1 MNQQLPPP
9 VPATQTAPPGSWF
22 ARTWRWWVLGTLFL
36 ATFLNYFDRQTLSV
50 AIEPISREFGL
61 GNAERGQLLAAFIYA
76 YAFAHLF
83 IGFIIDRV
91 HNIRLFFP
99 AVVLGWTLCTVAVGW
114 ARSFDEIRWLRY
126 ALGVFEAANFPL
138 CLLLIAR
145 IFPAHQRSLAAG
157 IFNSGAVFATL
168 AAPKL
173 VIYFSTNYNW
183 RYSFWATGALGLL
196 WLVPWFLIVRKNGF
210 LAPPAAPSRD
220 PEPVGTGTRVPV
232 EEHSLAQL
240 IRLPAFWGVALVGVG
255 LLPGWYF
262 MSQWLPTFLTQ
273 IYRLDFNQALG
284 NRLTLVY
291 FVQDL
296 GLWVGGGLVAALSRR
311 GLSVLS
317 ARKVVIAGGY
327 VLMMSILLLPLVGS
341 LTAALGVLCV
351 YVFGLAAWQANQ
363 QAFKQDV
370 SPARVAT
377 VAALVGFFETASSA
391 FVVQKVG
398 EVTQRLGGFNA
409 VFGLLAGCFTF
420 SLAAAFYFLRP
431 KWLKIK

>member
-1 MNQQLPPP
+1 MNSALAPTS
-9 VPATQTAPPGSWF
+9 AHQTAPPASWF

-83 IGFIIDRV
+83 IGFVIDRV
-91 HNIRLFFP
+91 RNIRWFFP

-183 RYSFWATGALGLL
+183 RYSFWVTGALGLL
-196 WLVPWFLIVRKNGF
+196 WLVPWFLIYKKE
-210 LAPPAAPSRD
+210 APSPQI
-220 PEPVGTGTRVPV
+220 PEGSLKDDINGKAPVGGVGAWA
-232 EEHSLAQL
+232 LL
-240 IRLPAFWGVALVGVG
+240 RLPAFWGVALVGVG

-273 IYRLDFNQALG
+273 TYRLDFNQTLG

-317 ARKVVIAGGY
+317 ARKAVIAGGY
-327 VLMMSILLLPLVGS
+327 ALMMCILLLPRAGS
-341 LTAALGVLCV
+341 LNATLALLCV
-351 YVFGLAAWQANQ
+351 YIFGLAAWQANQ

-370 SPARVAT
+370 SPTRVAT

-409 VFGLLAGCFTF
+409 VFGLLAGCFTL

-431 KWLKIK
+431 KWLKIN

>member
-1 MNQQLPPP
+1 MNQPVDTPSVLPSAPP
-9 VPATQTAPPGSWF
+9 VTWF
-22 ARTWRWWVLGTLFL
+22 GRTWRWWVLGTLFL

-83 IGFIIDRV
+83 IGFLIDRV
-91 HNIRLFFP
+91 RNIRWFFP

-196 WLVPWFLIVRKNGF
+196 WLVPWFLIY
-210 LAPPAAPSRD
+210 RD
-220 PEPVGTGTRVPV
+220 PETALATSPQTPGGGLKDNSNNKAPSGGLGTG
-232 EEHSLAQL
+232 LF
-240 IRLPAFWGVALVGVG
+240 RLPAFWGVALVGVG

-273 IYRLDFNQALG
+273 TYRLDFDQALG

-296 GLWVGGGLVAALSRR
+296 GLWVGGGLVAVLARR
-311 GLSVLS
+311 GFSVLT
-317 ARKVVIAGGY
+317 ARKAVIAGGY

-351 YVFGLAAWQANQ
+351 YIFGLAAWQANQ

-409 VFGLLAGCFTF
+409 VFALLAGCFTF
-420 SLAAAFYFLRP
+420 SLAAAAYFLRP

>member
-1 MNQQLPPP
+1 MNQPVATPSVLPSAP
-9 VPATQTAPPGSWF
+9 PATWF
-22 ARTWRWWVLGTLFL
+22 GRTWRWWVLSTLFL

-50 AIEPISREFGL
+50 AIEPISREFNL
-61 GNAERGQLLAAFIYA
+61 SNTDRGELLAAFIYA

-83 IGFIIDRV
+83 IGFLIDRV
-91 HNIRLFFP
+91 RNIRWFFP

-196 WLVPWFLIVRKNGF
+196 WLVPWFLIY
-210 LAPPAAPSRD
+210 RD
-220 PEPVGTGTRVPV
+220 PEARVRHETDRTPNRAGEVV
-232 EEHSLAQL
+232 ETTENQNTAPLF
-240 IRLPAFWGVALVGVG
+240 RLPAFWGVALVGVG

-273 IYRLDFNQALG
+273 TYRLDFNQALG

-296 GLWVGGGLVAALSRR
+296 GLWVGGGLVAVLARR
-311 GLSVLS
+311 GFSVLT
-317 ARKVVIAGGY
+317 ARKAVIAGGY
-327 VLMMSILLLPLVGS
+327 VLMMSILLLPLVDS

-351 YVFGLAAWQANQ
+351 YMFGLAAWQANQ

-409 VFGLLAGCFTF
+409 VFALLAGCFTF

-431 KWLKIK
+431 KWVKIK